1 MSVVVVV
8 IVVVSVCSPL
18 MHLVMLVFFLSIKRG
33 RRTVV
38 RADGAALV
46 MGDDG
51 VGAVS
56 CVLADDLIAHHR
68 AAVAHT
74 DLTWLW
80 FPHIPVRKHLA
91 VQGAASA
98 RA

>member
-1 MSVVVVV
+1 MTLLEAVV
-8 IVVVSVCSPL
+8 
-18 MHLVMLVFFLSIKRG
+18 G
-33 RRTVV
+33 
-38 RADGAALV
+38 ADGAALV

-56 CVLADDLIAHHR
+56 CVLADDFIAHHR

-74 DLTWLW
+74 DLAWLW

-91 VQGAASA
+91 VQGAATA
-98 RA
+98 RAVVLALRSNQEHCRAEQQRQPQIHKAEHV